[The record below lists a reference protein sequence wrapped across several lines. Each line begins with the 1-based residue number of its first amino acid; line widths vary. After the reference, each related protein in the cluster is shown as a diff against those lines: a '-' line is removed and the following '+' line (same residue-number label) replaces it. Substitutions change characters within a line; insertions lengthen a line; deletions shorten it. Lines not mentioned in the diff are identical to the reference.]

1 MATESLY
8 DQIVAYYPELLDDND
23 VFIDGTITLRNDSD
37 GIGDYILEWNYYK
50 PLPPGMHVGKPVTE

>member
-8 DQIVAYYPELLDDND
+8 DQIVAYYPELAEMPD

-37 GIGDYILEWNYYK
+37 GVGDYIYAWNYVK
-50 PLPPGMHVGKPVTE
+50 PLPPGMHVGKPA